1 MTVAQRVKCYADRD
15 EASICYW
22 RASDGT
28 WLLWLPGCGLGCL
41 KNHQVEEHE
50 DGTISVTPSILV
62 TGGSSGI
69 RRHGFLTL
77 GFWDPCG
84 DDGTQQTVTT

>member
-1 MTVAQRVKCYADRD
+1 MTVAQRISSYADHD

-22 RASDGT
+22 RAADGA

-41 KNHQVEEHE
+41 KNHTIEEHE

-62 TGGSSGI
+62 TGGSSGV

-77 GFWDPCG
+77 GLWHPCG
-84 DDGTQQTVTT
+84 DDGAPAT